1 MTRFNH
7 LFQRLKRGIAFLL
20 AVILTVQPFLGLDLG
35 SISAFG
41 AETQGRSSSFAYYDS
56 SNLLKPGA
64 SFPFYGKNHNRVGL
78 WPYGLTNVEGGRPA
92 PGYCLEPNKSMRTG
106 TGGTLV
112 TYDLD
117 LDGDNLPLGLTREE
131 AEILWYAL
139 SSSGNFEGYQSNV
152 GKVGQG
158 HYILGQCA
166 TWAIMSGNWAGL
178 DDFRNQMEVLMAN
191 LKSPVLAAQT
201 RGALEQFFNQT
212 NGAVEEGAVP
222 PFASK
227 YKSTAPVH
235 EMTQNDDGTYNI
247 SLKYGEG
254 FDWRQST
261 LVYDLP
267 EGWSFTRETD
277 GVTFI
282 CTTGNPD
289 IGLVKGHFEEGSG
302 GAKYWVKPNTF
313 KIWYPDGWTEGS
325 AVEGKQAMITM
336 AGEQQTWEVW
346 LSFGKGNTHTETGD
360 GSYEIPYTQY
370 LHEETFKRDYKIE
383 LEKQCDETG
392 KTLEDSA
399 FEILEQF
406 DFSQLDGTNLEEEQ
420 FRKSVATSEGGF
432 ESLSVCQSEITTDG
446 NGHFEHSDQ
455 KTYDYTKTYCGGH
468 PDPIIHYV
476 ESDGEDDEADEE
488 NERLER
494 EAWEAWQKCVD
505 WCEQN
510 CDFHSI
516 DEGAARDDME
526 ADRNQAWE
534 TFIHLKRIYTVRE
547 IQARKGYILHDLHND
562 DLPVEIV
569 EFMSSQAEGDGEITG
584 HYPGNK
590 KEENGR
596 NGAESAE
603 TLETPKVSLSL
614 KERKLVQ
621 AAVESSE
628 TGSEKERMDLG
639 KRNDAGA
646 MEKRESGGT
655 KSETGEMEPDETKRM
670 GIKSGEMESEPGRIA
685 DDKAKTVESEAVK
698 VKSTQKEERQ
708 EGSEQLDKTEEKGTV
723 ANESQSG
730 TPNFGNEELEKDEA
744 DKAEQEE
751 SEKAEEES
759 IEETEPEIMP
769 TEAEP
774 EESGQVQPGSADKGK
789 DSQET
794 SEKEMEEPE
803 WQDEEQD
810 MELINDLVPATASNA
825 REWFDFA
832 TPSNAVPSFFAVNRP
847 MGISEDDD
855 EEGDGSGG
863 SWEWDGVQEESEV
876 PPISQSSYPSDY
888 TGYSYVVRDHRT
900 EGELHINKRDMEL
913 YEQDGEDSYGK
924 SQADATLEG
933 AVYGLYAVEDIIH
946 PDGKTGKVFSAGELV
961 SIAATDKNGD
971 ASFVVITETSE
982 TSKDVPNL
990 YSDNVE
996 KNGNGWI
1003 GRPLLLG
1010 SYYVEEISRSE
1021 GYELSRT
1028 GKNLSES
1035 NRTGKPVVLAESG
1048 SAHTEGFF
1056 HRINEW
1062 EGNSYDFTVDYFNTK
1077 GFDVFLSGLPEGVTV
1092 YEVTEKEGT
1101 KTEQVATGSS
1111 RVEKRDSA
1119 GNIIYQTAKG
1129 GEYKLD
1135 GDGNK
1140 IIKKDSQEN
1149 VVYSDKP
1156 FMETVTAVNRLN
1168 RYVSAIEREAPS
1180 DMGLEESGAM
1190 NQNYILQEVS
1200 SALLNSGYKGGLT
1213 DGPWTL
1219 LKLSGQTNGERIE
1232 EVLQYCASDSFW
1244 DAYEVDEISQRGGSW
1259 YAKIRYG
1266 YKGIGNRNAIYDKGT
1281 GRLVVRREYEN
1292 GYYYVVYE
1300 ADQYERDGYR
1310 FTVEKRELDR
1320 EALEAGEIR
1329 LKTVYSPV
1337 YETYMEGEFILDSQ
1351 GQKVPVME
1359 TVPQYTT
1366 QETLTFEEILTP
1378 VKVSYDRDRKCSV
1391 VHVDTSGENFGT
1403 ENSKK
1408 TFRVVV
1414 DGEISRYREAAVNV
1428 STRKEELDEG
1438 SYVKYAVL
1446 LYPGQY
1452 QVYEDSDTRV
1462 SPIVVLE
1469 RVIKQAI
1476 KVTKD
1481 IALDS
1486 YEHNTY
1492 EIHRDPFTVLF
1503 GGYNGKQETKTLPG
1517 FYFKLY
1523 LRSDLEKTG
1532 KLKEKEDGSY
1542 DYEGFFKENPIFAS
1556 DLALEW
1562 DMEKYDVDGDMTTVH
1577 ASRGGGSDDYWGQSR
1592 MLPYGVYVLVEQQ
1605 PTAIPQKAY
1614 AIDSPKEVEIPFIP
1628 QVDKD
1633 GTVHDK
1639 VPDRSYL
1646 YDSRLTPEQLMER
1659 YQIRFNEESHIIYA
1673 HNHDGDF
1680 EVFKYGLEPDRVRD
1694 CQNETVAAYYHYGS
1708 VSEDAGTK
1716 DGVYY
1721 ETYYD
1726 RDGKITDYGV
1736 TLDGV
1741 ETMTGKS
1748 TAVDRKFAKALIP
1761 WSVLDPRYGEVIN
1774 DNGDIGNREPGH
1786 EGNGGFNFVSFSN
1799 TDFENELYSSRLR
1812 IEKLDSETGENIL
1825 HDGALFKIYAA
1836 KRDVSGDGAD
1846 GVTGSGDIL
1855 FDGNGVPLYDEKEQ
1869 IFMQDDTGAE
1879 VGIFKA
1885 YSTVRD
1891 GEVTGPDGSV
1901 HTEKQTVGYLETYQP
1916 LGAGAYVLVEVEAP
1930 AGYVKSKPI
1939 AFTVYSDKV
1948 EYYEEGNKDKK
1959 VQAVKYQYMRP
1970 VGADGKTVA
1979 EDMHQIVVKDAPT
1992 RIEIHKVEKRQDSLT
2007 YRVEGT
2013 EEQLKARGDVE
2024 LQYRPN
2030 GEFAGVGFV
2039 TKRLEEKGNPYVAN
2053 ATLTLYEGLEVKR
2066 TGEHGYEGVKVTRNL
2081 FDSVTDITAYETG
2094 VDTDIRKTGTDKN
2107 KREEWDITQEKN
2119 PPVKL
2124 WRFDLDYDP
2133 TELDTETGILYGLDD
2148 WGNRL
2153 CMVDSETGM
2162 AYVTDSNGAVIV
2174 WPLDENGDKIISQSV
2189 EVFVD
2194 ENGKQTINTDLKPVA
2209 DENGLPVYYED
2220 GGVTW
2225 LENEWV
2231 TPEEGAF
2238 EIARVKQGAYI
2249 LEETAAPLADGYVQ
2263 SVALGL
2269 IVRDTG
2275 ELQSFTMEDDYTKL
2289 EVSKLD
2295 MTSREEIE
2303 GAALTLYEAYRVYD
2317 DSDRGWHLEILRDMD
2332 GKEIVAETW
2341 VSEGGKP
2348 HWIDHIMPGD
2358 YILREI
2364 RVPTEAGYVTSE
2376 DVEVTILETGEVQ
2389 GFAMEDDHTAV
2400 EVLKTDAVTG
2410 KAMDNEHRAELALY
2424 PAVLNEA
2431 GEPLYDENGKIRYD
2445 GEKAVYKWQTD
2456 DGSEVRKTAHSVTV
2470 PGGHSYT
2477 AYDYEVERIPGT
2489 KQAVCYVT
2497 ETGALRFEYLPVG
2510 KYVLVEEK
2518 APVGY
2523 LLADPVYVPV
2533 LDVGAK
2539 ERVQSFTMEDKPIRV
2554 LLSKV
2559 NVAGGKEL
2567 AGATVSVYRAK
2578 EDGGIPKE
2586 QMKDEAGNLLFVTDT
2601 EGNLLRDDK
2610 GELIPAMEYDEAY
2623 LVDRWI
2629 SGADGRYTKKDLE
2642 EGRIP
2647 DGYEVGDLRPHE
2659 LQNPVAGSYYFVEEQ
2674 TPFGYVRAVELP
2686 FAIVDTMEVQR
2697 FELVDELVMGR
2708 IEIVKAD
2715 EKRTEEK
2722 LEGARFKFTNLD
2734 TNVSVIL
2741 ITDNEGQAVSSEVP
2755 VGSIGE
2761 DGAVSLYRFSVQE
2774 VKAPEGYLLDT
2785 RVHTF
2790 QFNVNTDRYRRLTY
2804 EYQALDAPSKVII
2817 SKKALTTKEELLGAS
2832 LEVRKVTETSGE
2844 DGEIVKVE
2852 GDVVEAWVSTDE
2864 PHEIEYL
2871 MPGEYV
2877 LIETRAPEGYLVAEK
2892 VYFTV
2897 KENMTVE
2904 EIPLV
2909 EMFDDDTKT
2918 EIVKAD
2924 SESKEPL
2931 AGAKLQLISV
2941 VDGKV
2946 IREWV
2951 TDETGTKEFLGLP
2964 AGEYLVKELEA
2975 PEGYQLPKEPFKL
2988 TVVKD
2993 YRVQTF
2999 TLENRKIEVSMEKR
3013 DMETREFVAGAV
3025 LELWN
3030 EKGEK
3035 VAGWTTGEKPEK
3047 ILGLM
3052 PGKYMLK
3059 EVKAP
3064 EGYLVLSKPQ
3074 EIVVTNVPGVQTFVV
3089 VNQKLEVDVVKK
3101 DKESGKLLTG
3111 ASMRLVRNSDQAVIR
3126 EWVSGQVPEVF
3137 QGLAPGSYTLE
3148 ERKAPEGYAVAKS
3161 LTFEVTETE
3170 AKKEVVVEDERITVD
3185 FRKTDGVSGEPL
3197 EGAVLQLV
3205 EKAGTKDE
3213 TVIREWVSGKEPER
3227 FVGLHA
3233 GTYVIREKKAPV
3245 GFVLMKDLV
3254 VEIREDQAVQTV
3266 VIRNQPI
3273 QAEIGKSDGDS
3284 GKLLGGATLQLVRNR
3299 DGKVIREW
3307 VSREGQAEAFK
3318 GLESGRYTVRELKA
3332 PSGYRKMEPQEI
3344 EVKETE
3350 GVQEF
3355 VVKNYKIRHSG
3366 GGGGGDRPKPER
3378 EYMEL
3383 YKVDGATGKQLA
3395 GATITVY
3402 KPDGSVYFEGVT
3414 GADGTVRFKKPGSGS
3429 YVFKETKA
3437 PEGYYLNG
3445 NVYQFVVGT
3454 DGKVAGEDTVPDYKK
3469 TTVIIS
3475 KEDVTTSEELP
3486 GAEIEI
3492 TDKDGNKVFEGT
3504 SDENGKVYFEV
3515 PEPGEYHFREVVAPE
3530 GYELNETVF
3539 TFTVFEDGTIIGDC
3553 TITDRKHYGRIT
3565 ASYETKRKGDGDV
3578 AVGELLHAPKTGDT
3592 SGLAGLFV
3600 VWLASVAGLV
3610 GMVLWRRKR
3619 KKGDDGTPPGGGG
3632 ASDGLGRRW
3641 KEIGKKGNRGKDCE
3655 KHGNQAGK
3663 RRNSGL
3669 GEFAKKEMGNVGRA
3683 GEFIRRSGAFLLAVF
3698 LAAGVPAFT
3707 VKAASNTE
3715 GEVLENLYEE
3725 HQYVTENPDSDE
3737 AQKLFEK
3744 EIERDGTAYRLSE
3757 IRTEVVKEEQA
3768 RGSEETLEVTS
3779 SPFLKDVA
3787 ETYKPGET
3795 YEKDGVVY
3803 RLEGS
3808 WIEEMAIPAHEV
3820 PVTEEVVY
3828 EAVEALDRIPSKI
3841 SVTVTD
3847 EGTGQEMEVVAA
3859 ADRQVSGEER
3869 WEDTFSFPVTF
3880 HEYGLEGYWLGDRV
3894 FTLDGD
3900 VPDFTG
3906 YEKELLALIGA
3917 SEEDYQVDSVS
3928 WDGEAYED
3936 GNGIRCRNAVAKGKK
3951 LVRDCT
3957 VTYVGRAVFPEEM
3970 GARYVSAYVKE
3981 GGSETGTVQYTM
3993 KAVGVYVPKKG
4004 NGMALAAVIGITG
4017 VGAGAGTAGYVHYR
4031 KKRRMGAA

>member
-41 AETQGRSSSFAYYDS
+41 AETQGSSSSFAYYDS

-212 NGAVEEGAVP
+212 NGAMEEGAVP

-235 EMTQNDDGTYNI
+235 EMTQNDDGTYTI

-267 EGWSFTRETD
+267 EGWSFTRKTD

-383 LEKQCDETG
+383 LEKRCDETG

-399 FEILEQF
+399 FEILERF

-432 ESLSVCQSEITTDG
+432 ETLSVCQSEITTDG

-455 KTYDYTKTYCGGH
+455 KTYHYSKTYCGGH
-468 PDPIIHYV
+468 PEPVIEPAEV
-476 ESDGEDDEADEE
+476 SDEASEEEQAEADEK
-488 NERLER
+488 NEQLEQD
-494 EAWEAWQKCVD
+494 AWAAWQQCVD

-534 TFIHLKRIYTVRE
+534 TFIRLKRIYTVRE

-569 EFMSSQAEGDGEITG
+569 EFMSSQMEGDGEITG

-596 NGAESAE
+596 NGADSAE

-639 KRNDAGA
+639 QRNDAVA

-655 KSETGEMEPDETKRM
+655 KSETEEMEPDETKRVET
-670 GIKSGEMESEPGRIA
+670 KSGEMESSGTIRDLE
-685 DDKAKTVESEAVK
+685 K
-698 VKSTQKEERQ
+698 VSQKEEKGEQQ
-708 EGSEQLDKTEEKGTV
+708 ENHKKTGEAGENGEV
-723 ANESQSG
+723 QGESQSG
-730 TPNFGNEELEKDEA
+730 TPNPGNEELEKGELDTTEPEGA
-744 DKAEQEE
+744 
-751 SEKAEEES
+751 EKAEEES
-759 IEETEPEIMP
+759 IKEREPEITP
-769 TEAEP
+769 TEAET
-774 EESGQVQPGSADKGK
+774 EESGQVQPGSTDKGK
-789 DSQET
+789 DSQGT
-794 SEKEMEEPE
+794 SRKEMEEPE
-803 WQDEEQD
+803 WEDEEQD
-810 MELINDLVPATASNA
+810 MELMNDLIPATDSNA

-855 EEGDGSGG
+855 EDGGSSGG

-876 PPISQSSYPSDY
+876 PHIDQSSYPSDY
-888 TGYSYVVRDHRT
+888 NGYSYVVKDHRT
-900 EGELHINKRDMEL
+900 EGELHINKRDLEL

-933 AVYGLYAVEDIIH
+933 AVYGLYAAEDIIH

-971 ASFVVITETSE
+971 ASFVVITEVSE

-1092 YEVTEKEGT
+1092 YEVTEKEST
-1101 KTEQVATGSS
+1101 KTEQVATGSI

-1140 IIKKDSQEN
+1140 IIKRDSQGD

-1180 DMGLEESGAM
+1180 DMALEESGAM
-1190 NQNYILQEVS
+1190 NQDYILQEVS

-1232 EVLQYCASDSFW
+1232 EILQYCVSDSFW
-1244 DAYEVDEISQRGGSW
+1244 DAYEVDEISQKGGSW
-1259 YAKIRYG
+1259 HARIRYG

-1281 GRLVVRREYEN
+1281 GCLVVRREYEN

-1320 EALEAGEIR
+1320 EALAAGEIR
-1329 LKTVYSPV
+1329 LKAVYSPV
-1337 YETYMEGEFILDSQ
+1337 YETYGEGEFILDSQ

-1378 VKVSYDRDRKCSV
+1378 VKVSFDRDKNHSV
-1391 VHVDTSGENFGT
+1391 VHMDTSGENFGT

-1452 QVYEDSDTRV
+1452 QAYEDSDTRV
-1462 SPIVVLE
+1462 RPIVVLE

-1523 LRSDLEKTG
+1523 LRSDLEETG

-1562 DMEKYDVDGDMTTVH
+1562 DMEKYDVDEDMTTVH

-1614 AIDSPKEVEIPFIP
+1614 AIDSQKEVEIPFIP

-1639 VPDRSYL
+1639 VPDPEYL
-1646 YDSRLTPEQLMER
+1646 YDSELTPEQLMER
-1659 YQIRFNEESHIIYA
+1659 YQIRFNEETHIIYA

-1680 EVFKYGLEPDRVRD
+1680 EVFKYGLEPDSVRD
-1694 CQNETVAAYYHYGS
+1694 CQNETVAEYYHYGS

-1716 DGVYY
+1716 EGVYY

-1761 WSVLDPRYGEVIN
+1761 WSVLDLRYGEVIN
-1774 DNGDIGNREPGH
+1774 DNGDIGNREPGY

-1812 IEKLDSETGENIL
+1812 IEKLDSETG
-1825 HDGALFKIYAA
+1825 
-1836 KRDVSGDGAD
+1836 
-1846 GVTGSGDIL
+1846 
-1855 FDGNGVPLYDEKEQ
+1855 
-1869 IFMQDDTGAE
+1869 
-1879 VGIFKA
+1879 
-1885 YSTVRD
+1885 
-1891 GEVTGPDGSV
+1891 
-1901 HTEKQTVGYLETYQP
+1901 
-1916 LGAGAYVLVEVEAP
+1916 
-1930 AGYVKSKPI
+1930 
-1939 AFTVYSDKV
+1939 
-1948 EYYEEGNKDKK
+1948 
-1959 VQAVKYQYMRP
+1959 
-1970 VGADGKTVA
+1970 
-1979 EDMHQIVVKDAPT
+1979 
-1992 RIEIHKVEKRQDSLT
+1992 
-2007 YRVEGT
+2007 
-2013 EEQLKARGDVE
+2013 
-2024 LQYRPN
+2024 
-2030 GEFAGVGFV
+2030 
-2039 TKRLEEKGNPYVAN
+2039 
-2053 ATLTLYEGLEVKR
+2053 
-2066 TGEHGYEGVKVTRNL
+2066 
-2081 FDSVTDITAYETG
+2081 
-2094 VDTDIRKTGTDKN
+2094 
-2107 KREEWDITQEKN
+2107 
-2119 PPVKL
+2119 
-2124 WRFDLDYDP
+2124 
-2133 TELDTETGILYGLDD
+2133 ILYGLDD

-2162 AYVTDSNGAVIV
+2162 AYVTDGNGAVIV

-2194 ENGKQTINTDLKPVA
+2194 ENGKQTINTDLKPVV

-2231 TPEEGAF
+2231 TPEQGAF

-2263 SVALGL
+2263 AVALGL

-2275 ELQSFTMEDDYTKL
+2275 ALQSFTMEDDYTKL

-2295 MTSREEIE
+2295 MTSREEIA
-2303 GAALTLYEAYRVYD
+2303 GAKLTLYEAYRVYD

-2332 GKEIVAETW
+2332 GKEIMAETW
-2341 VSEGGKP
+2341 VSEGVKP

-2358 YILREI
+2358 YILRET

-2389 GFAMEDDHTAV
+2389 GFVMEDDHTAV

-2431 GEPLYDENGKIRYD
+2431 GEPLYDESGKIRYD

-2477 AYDYEVERIPGT
+2477 AYDYNVKRIPGT

-2533 LDVGAK
+2533 LDVGSK

-2567 AGATVSVYRAK
+2567 AGDRVSVYRAK

-2647 DGYEVGDLRPHE
+2647 KGYEVGDLRPHE
-2659 LQNPVAGSYYFVEEQ
+2659 LQNPVAGFYYFVEEQ

-2715 EKRTEEK
+2715 EKKTEEK

-2741 ITDNEGQAVSSEVP
+2741 ITDEEGRAVSSEVP
-2755 VGSIGE
+2755 VGAVGE
-2761 DGAVSLYRFSVQE
+2761 DGTVSLYRFSVQE

-2804 EYQALDAPSKVII
+2804 EYQALDAPSKVIV
-2817 SKKALTTKEELLGAS
+2817 SKKALTTKEELPGAS

-2844 DGEIVKVE
+2844 GGEIVKVE
-2852 GDVVEAWVSTDE
+2852 GDVVESWTSTAQ

-2871 MPGEYV
+2871 TPGEYV

-2904 EIPLV
+2904 EIPFV

-2951 TDETGTKEFLGLP
+2951 TDETGTMEFLGLP

-2988 TVVKD
+2988 TVIKD

-2999 TLENRKIEVSMEKR
+2999 TLENNKIEVSVEKR

-3035 VAGWTTGEKPEK
+3035 AAGWITGEKPEK
-3047 ILGLM
+3047 ILGLV
-3052 PGKYMLK
+3052 PGKYVLK

-3064 EGYLVLSKPQ
+3064 EGYLILSKPQ

-3101 DKESGKLLTG
+3101 DKESGKILAG
-3111 ASMRLVRNSDQAVIR
+3111 AVMRLVRNSDQAVIR

-3137 QGLAPGSYTLE
+3137 KGLAPGSYTLE

-3170 AKKEVVVEDERITVD
+3170 AKKEVVMEDERIIVD

-3227 FVGLHA
+3227 FVGIHG
-3233 GTYVIREKKAPV
+3233 GTYVIREKRAPE
-3245 GFVLMKDLV
+3245 GFVPMKDLV

-3266 VIRNQPI
+3266 IVRNQPI
-3273 QAEIGKSDGDS
+3273 QAEIGKADGDS

-3318 GLESGRYTVRELKA
+3318 GLERGRYTVRELKA

-3383 YKVDGATGKQLA
+3383 YKVDGATGKRLA

-3414 GADGTVRFKKPGSGS
+3414 GADGTVRFRKPESGS

-3492 TDKDGNKVFEGT
+3492 TDKDGNKVFQGT

-3515 PEPGEYHFREVVAPE
+3515 PEPGEYSFREVVAPE

-3539 TFTVFEDGTIIGDC
+3539 SFTVFEDGSILGDC

-3578 AVGELLHAPKTGDT
+3578 TVGELLHAPKTGDT
-3592 SGLAGLFV
+3592 SGLAGLFA

-3610 GMVLWRRKR
+3610 GMVVWRRKR

-3632 ASDGLGRRW
+3632 ASGGLGRRW
-3641 KEIGKKGNRGKDCE
+3641 KEIGKKRNRGKDCG
-3655 KHGNQAGK
+3655 KHGNQAGE

-3669 GEFAKKEMGNVGRA
+3669 GELAKKGMGNVGRP
-3683 GEFIRRSGAFLLAVF
+3683 GEFIRRSGAFFMAVF
-3698 LAAGVPAFT
+3698 LAAGAPVFT
-3707 VKAASNTE
+3707 VKAASNTD

-3725 HQYVTENPDSDE
+3725 YQYVTENPDSDE

-3768 RGSEETLEVTS
+3768 GGGEETLEVTS

-3787 ETYKPGET
+3787 EKYKPEET

-3803 RLEGS
+3803 RLDGS
-3808 WIEEMAIPAHEV
+3808 WIEEMMIPAHEV

-3828 EAVEALDRIPSKI
+3828 EAVEALDKIPSRI

-3869 WEDTFSFPVTF
+3869 WEDTFSFMVTF
-3880 HEYGLEGYWLGDRV
+3880 HEYGLEGYWLGDKV

-3906 YEKELLALIGA
+3906 YERELLALIEA
-3917 SEEDYQVDSVS
+3917 SDKDYQVDSVS

-3957 VTYVGRAVFPEEM
+3957 VTYVGCAVFPEEM

-3981 GGSETGTVQYTM
+3981 GGSKTGTVQYTM

-4004 NGMALAAVIGITG
+4004 NGAALAAVIGITG

-4031 KKRRMGAA
+4031 KKRRLDAA

>member
-1 MTRFNH
+1 
-7 LFQRLKRGIAFLL
+7 
-20 AVILTVQPFLGLDLG
+20 
-35 SISAFG
+35 
-41 AETQGRSSSFAYYDS
+41 
-56 SNLLKPGA
+56 
-64 SFPFYGKNHNRVGL
+64 
-78 WPYGLTNVEGGRPA
+78 
-92 PGYCLEPNKSMRTG
+92 
-106 TGGTLV
+106 
-112 TYDLD
+112 
-117 LDGDNLPLGLTREE
+117 
-131 AEILWYAL
+131 
-139 SSSGNFEGYQSNV
+139 
-152 GKVGQG
+152 
-158 HYILGQCA
+158 
-166 TWAIMSGNWAGL
+166 
-178 DDFRNQMEVLMAN
+178 ME
-191 LKSPVLAAQT
+191 K
-201 RGALEQFFNQT
+201 
-212 NGAVEEGAVP
+212 
-222 PFASK
+222 
-227 YKSTAPVH
+227 
-235 EMTQNDDGTYNI
+235 
-247 SLKYGEG
+247 GEV
-254 FDWRQST
+254 D
-261 LVYDLP
+261 
-267 EGWSFTRETD
+267 
-277 GVTFI
+277 
-282 CTTGNPD
+282 
-289 IGLVKGHFEEGSG
+289 
-302 GAKYWVKPNTF
+302 
-313 KIWYPDGWTEGS
+313 
-325 AVEGKQAMITM
+325 
-336 AGEQQTWEVW
+336 
-346 LSFGKGNTHTETGD
+346 
-360 GSYEIPYTQY
+360 
-370 LHEETFKRDYKIE
+370 
-383 LEKQCDETG
+383 
-392 KTLEDSA
+392 KTK
-399 FEILEQF
+399 
-406 DFSQLDGTNLEEEQ
+406 LEEPEKAQ
-420 FRKSVATSEGGF
+420 E
-432 ESLSVCQSEITTDG
+432 ES
-446 NGHFEHSDQ
+446 
-455 KTYDYTKTYCGGH
+455 
-468 PDPIIHYV
+468 
-476 ESDGEDDEADEE
+476 
-488 NERLER
+488 
-494 EAWEAWQKCVD
+494 
-505 WCEQN
+505 
-510 CDFHSI
+510 
-516 DEGAARDDME
+516 
-526 ADRNQAWE
+526 
-534 TFIHLKRIYTVRE
+534 
-547 IQARKGYILHDLHND
+547 
-562 DLPVEIV
+562 
-569 EFMSSQAEGDGEITG
+569 
-584 HYPGNK
+584 
-590 KEENGR
+590 KE
-596 NGAESAE
+596 
-603 TLETPKVSLSL
+603 
-614 KERKLVQ
+614 
-621 AAVESSE
+621 
-628 TGSEKERMDLG
+628 
-639 KRNDAGA
+639 
-646 MEKRESGGT
+646 
-655 KSETGEMEPDETKRM
+655 
-670 GIKSGEMESEPGRIA
+670 ESEP
-685 DDKAKTVESEAVK
+685 
-698 VKSTQKEERQ
+698 
-708 EGSEQLDKTEEKGTV
+708 
-723 ANESQSG
+723 
-730 TPNFGNEELEKDEA
+730 
-744 DKAEQEE
+744 
-751 SEKAEEES
+751 
-759 IEETEPEIMP
+759 EIQP
-769 TEAEP
+769 TEAA
-774 EESGQVQPGSADKGK
+774 EESGQVPPEKPDRRE
-789 DSQET
+789 DSQKGSLNGVEE
-794 SEKEMEEPE
+794 SEWEDDEEP
-803 WQDEEQD
+803 D
-810 MELINDLVPATASNA
+810 MELINDLALATDSNA
-825 REWFDFA
+825 GEWFGLA
-832 TPSNAVPSFFAVNRP
+832 TPSNGVPSLFAVNRP
-847 MGISEDDD
+847 MGISDD
-855 EEGDGSGG
+855 EEDGDSSGG

-876 PPISQSSYPSDY
+876 PPIDQSSYPSDY
-888 TGYSYVVRDHRT
+888 TGYSYVVKDHRT

-933 AVYGLYAVEDIIH
+933 AVYGLYAAEDIIH

-961 SIAATDKNGD
+961 SIAATDQNGD
-971 ASFVVITETSE
+971 ASFLVITEVSG
-982 TSKDVPNL
+982 TSKNVPNL
-990 YSDNVE
+990 YSGNVE
-996 KNGNGWI
+996 RNGNGWI

-1028 GKNLSES
+1028 GKNLTES
-1035 NRTGKPVVLAESG
+1035 NRTGRPVVLAESG

-1092 YEVTEKEGT
+1092 YEVTEKEGI

-1111 RVEKRDSA
+1111 RVEKRDSE

-1135 GDGNK
+1135 GGGNK
-1140 IIKKDSQEN
+1140 MVKKDSQGN
-1149 VVYSDKP
+1149 IVYSDKP

-1168 RYVSAIEREAPS
+1168 GYVSAIEREAPS
-1180 DMGLEESGAM
+1180 DMALEESGAV
-1190 NQNYILQEVS
+1190 NQDYILQEVS
-1200 SALLNSGYKGGLT
+1200 SALLSSGYKGGLT
-1213 DGPWTL
+1213 DGPWSL

-1232 EVLQYCASDSFW
+1232 EILQHCASDSFW
-1244 DAYEVDEISQRGGSW
+1244 DAYEVDEIVQRSGSW

-1266 YKGIGNRNAIYDKGT
+1266 YKGIVNRNGIYDKGT

-1310 FTVEKRELDR
+1310 FTVEKKELDR

-1337 YETYMEGEFILDSQ
+1337 YETYGVGEFILDSQ

-1378 VKVSYDRDRKCSV
+1378 VKVSFDRDRKYSL

-1403 ENSKK
+1403 ENSRK
-1408 TFRVVV
+1408 TFRVAF

-1428 STRKEELDEG
+1428 STRKEALDEG

-1452 QVYEDSDTRV
+1452 QIYEDSDTRER
-1462 SPIVVLE
+1462 PIIVLE

-1523 LRSDLEKTG
+1523 LRSDLEETG

-1542 DYEGFFKENPIFAS
+1542 DYEGFFKENPAFAS

-1614 AIDSPKEVEIPFIP
+1614 AIDSPREVEIPFIP

-1639 VPDRSYL
+1639 VPDPEYL

-1659 YQIRFNEESHIIYA
+1659 YQIRFNEETHIIYA

-1680 EVFKYGLEPDRVRD
+1680 QVFKYGLEPDSVRD
-1694 CQNETVAAYYHYGS
+1694 CQNETVAKYYHYGS

-1741 ETMTGKS
+1741 ETMSGKS
-1748 TAVDRKFAKALIP
+1748 TAVDRRFAKALIP

-1774 DNGDIGNREPGH
+1774 DNGDVGNREPGH

-1836 KRDVSGDGAD
+1836 KRDINGDGAD

-1855 FDGNGVPLYDEKEQ
+1855 FDDTGAPLYDEKEQ

-1891 GEVTGPDGSV
+1891 GEVTGPDGNV

-1948 EYYEEGNKDKK
+1948 EYYEEGDKDKK

-1979 EDMHQIVVKDAPT
+1979 EDMHQIVVKDVPT
-1992 RIEIHKVEKRQDSLT
+1992 RIEIHKVEKGQDSLT

-2030 GEFAGVGFV
+2030 GEFAGFGFV
-2039 TKRLEEKGNPYVAN
+2039 TKRLEQKENPYVAN

-2066 TGEHGYEGVKVTRNL
+2066 TGDHEYEGVKVTRNL

-2094 VDTDIRKTGTDKN
+2094 VDVDIRKTGTDKN
-2107 KREEWDITQEKN
+2107 KREEWDVTQVKN

-2133 TELDTETGILYGLDD
+2133 TELDAETGILYGLDD

-2162 AYVTDSNGAVIV
+2162 AYVTDGNGAVIV
-2174 WPLDENGDKIISQSV
+2174 WPLDENGDKVISQSV
-2189 EVFVD
+2189 EVFTD
-2194 ENGKQTINTDLKPVA
+2194 ENGKQTINTDLKPVV
-2209 DENGLPVYYED
+2209 DENGLPVYYQD
-2220 GGVTW
+2220 GGVIW

-2231 TPEEGAF
+2231 TLEAGAY

-2263 SVALGL
+2263 SVAMGL

-2295 MTSREEIE
+2295 MTSKEEIA
-2303 GAALTLYEAYRVYD
+2303 GAVLTLYEAYRVYD

-2332 GKEIVAETW
+2332 GAEIAAETW
-2341 VSEGGKP
+2341 VSKGGKP

-2358 YILREI
+2358 YILRET

-2389 GFAMEDDHTAV
+2389 GFVMEDDHTAV
-2400 EVLKTDAVTG
+2400 EVLKVDAVTG

-2424 PAVLNEA
+2424 PALLNET
-2431 GEPLYDENGKIRYD
+2431 GEPLYEEDGKIQYD
-2445 GEKAVYKWQTD
+2445 KEKPVFKWQTD
-2456 DGSEVRKTAHSVTV
+2456 DGSEVRKTAHPVTV
-2470 PGGHSYT
+2470 LGGHSYT
-2477 AYDYEVERIPGT
+2477 AYDYEVKQIPGT

-2533 LDVGAK
+2533 LDVGSK
-2539 ERVQSFTMEDKPIRV
+2539 ERVQPFIMEDKPIRV

-2559 NVAGGKEL
+2559 NGAGGKEL

-2601 EGNLLRDDK
+2601 EGNLLRDDE
-2610 GELIPAMEYDEAY
+2610 GELIPAVEYDEAY
-2623 LVDRWI
+2623 LVDQWI
-2629 SGADGRYTKKDLE
+2629 SGSDGRYTKTDLE
-2642 EGRIP
+2642 AGRIP
-2647 DGYEVGDLRPHE
+2647 EGYEVGDLRPHE
-2659 LQNPVAGSYYFVEEQ
+2659 LPNPKAGSYYFVEEQ
-2674 TPFGYVRAVELP
+2674 TPFGYVRALELP
-2686 FAIVDTMEVQR
+2686 FSIVDTMEVQR

-2708 IEIVKAD
+2708 IEIVKSD
-2715 EKRTEEK
+2715 EKRPEEK

-2741 ITDNEGQAVSSEVP
+2741 ITDEAGRAVSSEVP
-2755 VGSIGE
+2755 VGAMGE
-2761 DGAVSLYRFSVQE
+2761 DGTVSLYRFSVQE

-2790 QFNVNTDRYRRLTY
+2790 RFNVNTDRYHRLTY
-2804 EYQALDAPSKVII
+2804 LYEALDAPSRVIV
-2817 SKKALTTKEELLGAS
+2817 SKKALTTKEELPGAS
-2832 LEVRKVTETSGE
+2832 LKVRRVTEASGE
-2844 DGEIVKVE
+2844 DGETVKVE
-2852 GDVVEAWVSTDE
+2852 GDVVEAWVSTDT
-2864 PHEIEYL
+2864 PHEMEYL
-2871 MPGEYV
+2871 TPGEYV

-2892 VYFTV
+2892 VYFMV

-2924 SESKEPL
+2924 SETKEPL

-2951 TDETGTKEFLGLP
+2951 TDETGTMEFLGLP

-2975 PEGYQLPKEPFKL
+2975 PEGYQLPEEPFQL

-2993 YRVQTF
+2993 YKVQTF
-2999 TLENRKIEVSMEKR
+2999 TLENKKIEVSVEKR

-3030 EKGEK
+3030 EQGEK
-3035 VAGWTTGEKPEK
+3035 AASWTTGEKPEK
-3047 ILGLM
+3047 LLGLT
-3052 PGKYMLK
+3052 PGKYVLK

-3064 EGYLVLSKPQ
+3064 EGYLLLPVHQ
-3074 EIVVTNVPGVQTFVV
+3074 EIVVSNASGIQTFVV
-3089 VNQKLEVDVVKK
+3089 LNQKLEVDVVKK
-3101 DKESGKLLTG
+3101 DKESGSVLSG
-3111 ASMRLVRNSDQAVIR
+3111 AVLRLVRNSDQAVIR
-3126 EWVSGQVPEVF
+3126 EWVSGQAPEVF
-3137 QGLAPGSYTLE
+3137 QGLKPGSYTLE
-3148 ERKAPEGYAVAKS
+3148 ERKAPDGYAVAKS
-3161 LTFEVTETE
+3161 LTFEVTQTE
-3170 AKKEVVVEDERITVD
+3170 GKKEVVMEDERITVD

-3205 EKAGTKDE
+3205 EKAGTRDE

-3227 FVGLHA
+3227 FVGIHA
-3233 GTYVIREKKAPV
+3233 GTYVIREKKAPA
-3245 GFVLMKDLV
+3245 GFAPMKDMV
-3254 VEIREDQAVQTV
+3254 VEIRGDAAMQTV

-3273 QAEIGKSDGDS
+3273 QAEIGKSDGDT

-3307 VSREGQAEAFK
+3307 VSKEGQAESFK

-3332 PSGYRKMEPQEI
+3332 PSGYQKMEPQEI
-3344 EVKETE
+3344 EVRETE

-3366 GGGGGDRPKPER
+3366 GGGGDRPKPEG

-3383 YKVDGATGKQLA
+3383 YKVDGATGKRLA

-3414 GADGTVRFKKPGSGS
+3414 GRDGTVRFKKPGSGS
-3429 YVFKETKA
+3429 YVFQETKA
-3437 PEGYYLNG
+3437 PDGYYLNR
-3445 NVYQFVVGT
+3445 NVYQFVVGI
-3454 DGKVAGEDTVPDYKK
+3454 DGKTAGEDTVPDYKK

-3486 GAEIEI
+3486 GAEIVI
-3492 TDKDGNKVFEGT
+3492 TDKDGNEVFKGT

-3515 PEPGEYHFREVVAPE
+3515 PAPGEYHFRETVAPK

-3539 TFTVFEDGTIIGDC
+3539 SFTVFEDGSILGDC

-3565 ASYETKRKGDGDV
+3565 ASYETKLKGDGDV
-3578 AVGELLHAPKTGDT
+3578 TVGELLHAPKTGDT
-3592 SGLAGLFV
+3592 SGLAGLFA
-3600 VWLASVAGLV
+3600 VWLASVAGLA
-3610 GMVLWRRKR
+3610 GMVFWRRKR

-3632 ASDGLGRRW
+3632 TSGSVGRRW
-3641 KEIGKKGNRGKDCE
+3641 KEKGKNREKAGWKYGNRAGE
-3655 KHGNQAGK
+3655 RSGNK
-3663 RRNSGL
+3663 PCLSG
-3669 GEFAKKEMGNVGRA
+3669 EAVRESMGNVEQPGAFGRYV
-3683 GEFIRRSGAFLLAVF
+3683 GERGRSLLCKVCREARERMRNVGKPGELVRRSGACFLAVL
-3698 LAAGVPAFT
+3698 LAAGAPTFT
-3707 VKAASNTE
+3707 VLAAPD

-3744 EIERDGTAYRLSE
+3744 EIERDGRTYRLSE
-3757 IRTEVVKEEQA
+3757 IRTEVVKEEQDG
-3768 RGSEETLEVTS
+3768 GSGETLELTS
-3779 SPFLKDVA
+3779 SPFLKELA
-3787 ETYKPGET
+3787 EKYQPEET
-3795 YEKDGVVY
+3795 YEKDGAVY
-3803 RLEGS
+3803 RLFGS
-3808 WIEEMAIPAHEV
+3808 QLEEMAIPAHEV
-3820 PVTEEVVY
+3820 SVSEEVVY

-3841 SVTVTD
+3841 PVSVVD
-3847 EGTGQEMEVVAA
+3847 EATGQEMEVTAV
-3859 ADRQVSGEER
+3859 ADRQESGEER

-3880 HEYGLEGYWLGDRV
+3880 HEYGLEGYWLGDKV

-3906 YEKELLALIGA
+3906 YEKELLRLIQAGD
-3917 SEEDYQVDSVS
+3917 EDYQVESVS

-3936 GNGIRCRNAVAKGKK
+3936 ADGIRCRNAVAKGRK
-3951 LVRDCT
+3951 LVRDCR
-3957 VTYVGRAVFPEEM
+3957 VSYGGSAVFPEEM
-3970 GARYVSAYVKE
+3970 GVRYVSAYVKE
-3981 GGSETGTVQYTM
+3981 GGNGTGAVRYTM

-4004 NGMALAAVIGITG
+4004 NGAALAAVIGVTS
-4017 VGAGAGTAGYVHYR
+4017 VGAGAGAAGYAHYR
-4031 KKRRMGAA
+4031 KKRRIGAA

>member
-1 MTRFNH
+1 MTRVNH
-7 LFQRLKRGIAFLL
+7 FYERLKRGIAFLL
-20 AVILTVQPFLGLDLG
+20 AVILTVQPFFRLDIG
-35 SISAFG
+35 FISAFA
-41 AETQGRSSSFAYYDS
+41 AENQGRSSSFAYYDS

-78 WPYGLTNVEGGRPA
+78 WPYGLTNVEGSKSA

-152 GKVGQG
+152 GKVRQG

-191 LKSPVLAAQT
+191 LKSPTLAAQT

-235 EMTQNDDGTYNI
+235 EMTQNDDGTYTI
-247 SLKYGEG
+247 TLKYSEG

-267 EGWSFTRETD
+267 EGWSFTREAD

-302 GAKYWVKPNTF
+302 GAKYWVRPNTF

-346 LSFGKGNTHTETGD
+346 LSFGKGDTHTETGN
-360 GSYEIPYTQY
+360 GSFEISYTQY

-383 LEKQCDETG
+383 LEKRCDETG
-392 KTLEDSA
+392 KPLQDST

-406 DFSQLDGTNLEEEQ
+406 DFSQLDGTNLEADQ
-420 FRKSVATSEGGF
+420 FHRNVSTSEGGF
-432 ESLSVCQSEITTDG
+432 ETLSVCQSEITTDG

-455 KTYDYTKTYCGGH
+455 KTYNYSKTYCGGH
-468 PDPIIHYV
+468 PEPVI
-476 ESDGEDDEADEE
+476 EPAEMSDEASEE
-488 NERLER
+488 EQEEIDGKNEQLEQD
-494 EAWEAWQKCVD
+494 AWAAWQECVD

-516 DEGAARDDME
+516 DEGAAREDME
-526 ADRNQAWE
+526 ADRNQAWD

-562 DLPVEIV
+562 DLPIEIV
-569 EFMSSQAEGDGEITG
+569 EFMSSQVEGDGEITG
-584 HYPGNK
+584 HYPGNQNN
-590 KEENGR
+590 ENGR
-596 NGAESAE
+596 NGAGLLE
-603 TLETPKVSLSL
+603 TLKIPRISRSL

-621 AAVESSE
+621 AAMDFSE
-628 TGSEKERMDLG
+628 AGLAEKNETE
-639 KRNDAGA
+639 AA
-646 MEKRESGGT
+646 EKREEAERESQVEEIEIDKT
-655 KSETGEMEPDETKRM
+655 KAAESKSEETKAAQRE
-670 GIKSGEMESEPGRIA
+670 KQQESDEKPGE
-685 DDKAKTVESEAVK
+685 
-698 VKSTQKEERQ
+698 
-708 EGSEQLDKTEEKGTV
+708 TEENKEV
-723 ANESQSG
+723 QKDSQSG
-730 TPNFGNEELEKDEA
+730 EQRLEKEEQQKGESDKAESKESEDEKEETIKESETEVNPTKAKEESSQTQSEKPDESRDFHEKSLEEPEELE
-744 DKAEQEE
+744 EQEE
-751 SEKAEEES
+751 
-759 IEETEPEIMP
+759 PEG
-769 TEAEP
+769 EAE
-774 EESGQVQPGSADKGK
+774 
-789 DSQET
+789 
-794 SEKEMEEPE
+794 
-803 WQDEEQD
+803 DERD
-810 MELINDLVPATASNA
+810 MEVDNNLTFATGSNA
-825 REWFDFA
+825 EIEFDLA
-832 TPSNAVPSFFAVNRP
+832 TPSNAVPSFFAVNRL
-847 MGISEDDD
+847 MRISDEDD
-855 EEGDGSGG
+855 EGGESSGG

-876 PPISQSSYPSDY
+876 SPIDQSSYPSDY
-888 TGYSYVVRDHRT
+888 TGYSYVVKDHRT

-913 YEQDGEDSYGK
+913 YEQEGEDSYGK

-933 AVYGLYAVEDIIH
+933 AVYGLYAAEDIIH
-946 PDGKTGKVFSAGELV
+946 PDGKTGKVFSSGELV

-982 TSKDVPNL
+982 TSKNVPNL
-990 YSDNVE
+990 YSGNVE

-1028 GKNLSES
+1028 GRNLAES

-1062 EGNSYDFTVDYFNTK
+1062 EGNSYDFMVDYFNTK
-1077 GFDVFLSGLPEGVTV
+1077 GFNVFLSGLPEGVTV

-1140 IIKKDSQEN
+1140 IIKKDSQGN

-1180 DMGLEESGAM
+1180 DMGLEESGAV
-1190 NQNYILQEVS
+1190 NQDYIMQEVS

-1213 DGPWTL
+1213 DGPWSL

-1232 EVLQYCASDSFW
+1232 EILQYCASDSFW
-1244 DAYEVDEISQRGGSW
+1244 DAYEVDEIVQKGGNW
-1259 YAKIRYG
+1259 YARVRYG
-1266 YKGIGNRNAIYDKGT
+1266 YKGIINRNAIYDKET
-1281 GRLVVRREYEN
+1281 GRLVIRREYED
-1292 GYYYVVYE
+1292 GYYYAVYE
-1300 ADQYERDGYR
+1300 ADEYERDGYQ
-1310 FTVEKRELDR
+1310 FTVEKKKLDR
-1320 EALEAGEIR
+1320 EALEAGEFR

-1337 YETYMEGEFILDSQ
+1337 YETYGAGEFILDLQ

-1366 QETLTFEEILTP
+1366 QETLTYEEILTP
-1378 VKVSYDRDRKCSV
+1378 VKVTYDRDKKSFV
-1391 VHVDTSGENFGT
+1391 VHVDTAGETFGT
-1403 ENSKK
+1403 ENSRK

-1414 DGEISRYREAAVNV
+1414 DGEIGRYREAAVNV
-1428 STRKEELDEG
+1428 STKKEALDEG

-1446 LYPGQY
+1446 LYPGQLR
-1452 QVYEDSDTRV
+1452 VYEDSDTRKR
-1462 SPIVVLE
+1462 PIIVLE

-1486 YEHNTY
+1486 YENNTY

-1523 LRSDLEKTG
+1523 LRSDLEGTG
-1532 KLKEKEDGSY
+1532 KLKETEDGSY
-1542 DYEGFFKENPIFAS
+1542 DYERFFKENPAFAS

-1577 ASRGGGSDDYWGQSR
+1577 ARRGGGSDDYWGQSR
-1592 MLPYGVYVLVEQQ
+1592 MLPYGAYVLVEQQ
-1605 PTAIPQKAY
+1605 PTVIPQKAY

-1628 QVDKD
+1628 QVDQD

-1639 VPDRSYL
+1639 VPDPEYL
-1646 YDSRLTPEQLMER
+1646 YDSKLTPEQLTER
-1659 YQIRFNEESHIIYA
+1659 YHIRFNEESHIIYA

-1680 EVFKYGLEPDRVRD
+1680 EVFKYGLEPDSVRD

-1708 VSEDAGTK
+1708 VSEDAGLK

-1736 TLDGV
+1736 TLNGV
-1741 ETMTGKS
+1741 DTMTGKS

-1774 DNGDIGNREPGH
+1774 DNGDVGNREPGY
-1786 EGNGGFNFVSFSN
+1786 ESNGGFNFVSFSN

-1836 KRDVSGDGAD
+1836 KRDIRGDGAD

-1855 FDGNGVPLYDEKEQ
+1855 FDENGVPLYDESEQ
-1869 IFMQDDTGAE
+1869 IFMQDSTGAE

-1891 GEVTGPDGSV
+1891 GEVTRPDGSV
-1901 HTEKQTVGYLETYQP
+1901 HTEKQTVGYLETYKP

-1930 AGYVKSKPI
+1930 AGYVKSRPI

-1948 EYYEEGNKDKK
+1948 EYYEEGDKDKK

-1992 RIEIHKVEKRQDSLT
+1992 KIEIHKVEKKQDSLT

-2024 LQYRPN
+2024 LQFRPN
-2030 GEFAGVGFV
+2030 GEFAGFGFV
-2039 TKRLEEKGNPYVAN
+2039 TKRLEQKENPYVAN
-2053 ATLTLYEGLEVKR
+2053 ATLTLYEGLEVKQ
-2066 TGEHGYEGVKVTRNL
+2066 TGEHAYEGVKVTRNL

-2094 VDTDIRKTGTDKN
+2094 VDQDIRKTGMDKN

-2124 WRFDLDYDP
+2124 WRVDLDYDP
-2133 TELDTETGILYGLDD
+2133 TELDAETGILYGLDD

-2162 AYVTDSNGAVIV
+2162 AYVTDQNGAVIV

-2189 EVFVD
+2189 EVFTD
-2194 ENGKQTINTDLKPVA
+2194 ENGKQTINTDLKPVV
-2209 DENGLPVYYED
+2209 DENGLPIYYQD
-2220 GGVTW
+2220 GGVIW

-2231 TPEEGAF
+2231 TPENGAY

-2263 SVALGL
+2263 SVAMGL

-2295 MTSREEIE
+2295 MTSREEIA
-2303 GAALTLYEAYRVYD
+2303 GATLILYEAYRVYD

-2332 GKEIVAETW
+2332 GKEIAAETW

-2358 YILREI
+2358 YILRET

-2376 DVEVTILETGEVQ
+2376 DMEVIILETGEVQ
-2389 GFAMEDDHTAV
+2389 GFVMEDDHTAV
-2400 EVLKTDAVTG
+2400 EVLKVDAVTG
-2410 KAMDNEHRAELALY
+2410 KAMDKEHRAELALY

-2431 GEPLYDENGKIRYD
+2431 GEPLYDETGKIRYD
-2445 GEKAVYKWQTD
+2445 RENLVYKWQTD

-2477 AYDYEVERIPGT
+2477 AYDYDVKPIPGT

-2533 LDVGAK
+2533 LDVGSK
-2539 ERVQSFTMEDKPIRV
+2539 ERVQSFTMEDKPIKV
-2554 LLSKV
+2554 LLTKV

-2567 AGATVSVYRAK
+2567 AGATVSVYRAA
-2578 EDGGIPKE
+2578 EDGSIPKE
-2586 QMKDEAGNLLFVTDT
+2586 QMTDKAGNLLFVTDT
-2601 EGNLLRDDK
+2601 DGNLLRDDK
-2610 GELIPAMEYDEAY
+2610 GELIPAVEYDEDY
-2623 LVDRWI
+2623 LMERWI
-2629 SGADGRYTKKDLE
+2629 SGSDGRYTKNDLE

-2647 DGYEVGDLRPHE
+2647 EGYEIGDLRPHE

-2686 FAIVDTMEVQR
+2686 FAIVDTMELQK
-2697 FELVDELVMGR
+2697 FELVDELVMGQL
-2708 IEIVKAD
+2708 EIIKSD
-2715 EKRTEEK
+2715 EKKPEER

-2741 ITDNEGQAVSSEVP
+2741 ITDEQGRAVSSEVP
-2755 VGSIGE
+2755 VGAVGE
-2761 DGAVSLYRFSVQE
+2761 DGTVSLYHFSVQE

-2785 RVHTF
+2785 TIHRF
-2790 QFNVNTDRYRRLTY
+2790 QFNVNTDRYHRLTY
-2804 EYQALDAPSKVII
+2804 EYQALDAPSKVIV
-2817 SKKALTTKEELLGAS
+2817 SKKALTTKEELPGAS
-2832 LEVRKVTETSGE
+2832 LEVRSVTETSGE
-2844 DGEIVKVE
+2844 DGETVRIE
-2852 GDVVEAWVSTDE
+2852 GDVVEAWISTDT

-2871 MPGEYV
+2871 TPGEYV

-2904 EIPLV
+2904 EIPFV
-2909 EMFDDDTKT
+2909 EMFDDDTRT

-2924 SESKEPL
+2924 SETKEPL
-2931 AGAKLQLISV
+2931 AGAKLQLISGL
-2941 VDGKV
+2941 DGQV
-2946 IREWV
+2946 IREWM
-2951 TDETGTKEFLGLP
+2951 TDKTGTMEFLGLP
-2964 AGEYLVKELEA
+2964 AGDYLVKELEV
-2975 PEGYQLPKEPFKL
+2975 PEGYQLPTEPFKL

-2993 YRVQTF
+2993 YKVQTF
-2999 TLENRKIEVSMEKR
+2999 TLENKKIEVLVEKR
-3013 DMETREFVAGAV
+3013 DMETREFVSGAV
-3025 LELWN
+3025 LELRN
-3030 EKGEK
+3030 EQGEK

-3047 ILGLM
+3047 ILGLV
-3052 PGKYMLK
+3052 PGKYVLT
-3059 EVKAP
+3059 EVKTP

-3074 EIVVTNVPGVQTFVV
+3074 EIVVTNTSGVQTFVV
-3089 VNQKLEVDVVKK
+3089 VNQTLEVDVVKK
-3101 DKESGKLLTG
+3101 DKESGNLLTG
-3111 ASMRLVRNSDQAVIR
+3111 AGMRLVRNSDQAVIR
-3126 EWVSGQVPEVF
+3126 EWVSGQTPEVF
-3137 QGLAPGSYTLE
+3137 KGLAPGSYTLE
-3148 ERKAPEGYAVAKS
+3148 ERKAPGGYAVAKS

-3170 AKKEVVVEDERITVD
+3170 AKKEVVMEDERITVD
-3185 FRKTDGVSGEPL
+3185 FQKTDGVSGEPL
-3197 EGAVLQLV
+3197 AGAVLQLV
-3205 EKAGTKDE
+3205 ERAGTEDE
-3213 TVIREWVSGKEPER
+3213 TVIREWISGKEPER
-3227 FVGLHA
+3227 FVGIHA
-3233 GTYVIREKKAPV
+3233 GTYIIREKKAPA
-3245 GFVLMKDLV
+3245 GFVPMKELV
-3254 VEIREDQAVQTV
+3254 VEIRADEAMQTV

-3273 QAEIGKSDGDS
+3273 QAEIGKSDGDT

-3307 VSREGQAEAFK
+3307 VSREGQAESFK

-3344 EVKETE
+3344 EVRETKE
-3350 GVQEF
+3350 VQEF
-3355 VVKNYKIRHSG
+3355 TVKNYKIRHSG
-3366 GGGGGDRPKPER
+3366 GGGGGDRPKPEG

-3383 YKVDGATGKQLA
+3383 YKVDGATGERLA

-3402 KPDGSVYFEGVT
+3402 KLDGSIYFEGVT
-3414 GADGTVRFKKPGSGS
+3414 GTSGTVRFKKPVSGS

-3454 DGKVAGEDTVPDYKK
+3454 DGKAAGEDTVPNYKK

-3492 TDKDGNKVFEGT
+3492 TDRDGKEIFKGT

-3515 PEPGEYHFREVVAPE
+3515 PAPGEYHFREVVAPD

-3539 TFTVFEDGTIIGDC
+3539 TFTVFDDGRIMGDC

-3565 ASYETKRKGDGDV
+3565 ASYETERKGDGDMT
-3578 AVGELLHAPKTGDT
+3578 VGELLHAPKTGDT

-3600 VWLASVAGLV
+3600 IWLASVAGLV
-3610 GMVLWRRKR
+3610 GMVLWRRRR
-3619 KKGDDGTPPGGGG
+3619 KKEDDGTPPGGGG
-3632 ASDGLGRRW
+3632 VSGGLGRRW
-3641 KEIGKKGNRGKDCE
+3641 KETKKNQGKACGKHD
-3655 KHGNQAGK
+3655 
-3663 RRNSGL
+3663 
-3669 GEFAKKEMGNVGRA
+3669 KKA
-3683 GEFIRRSGAFLLAVF
+3683 GERNNGRLCEADGSAGESIGNLGKPWEFVRRSGALLLAVF
-3698 LAAGVPAFT
+3698 LATGIPAFT
-3707 VKAASNTE
+3707 VRADSNTE
-3715 GEVLENLYEE
+3715 GELLENLYEE

-3757 IRTEVVKEEQA
+3757 IRTEVVKEEQG
-3768 RGSEETLEVTS
+3768 GSGEESVELAS
-3779 SPFLKDVA
+3779 SPFLESMA
-3787 ETYKPGET
+3787 EKHKPEET
-3795 YEKDGVVY
+3795 YEKDGVIY
-3803 RLEGS
+3803 HLRDSRLEK
-3808 WIEEMAIPAHEV
+3808 MAIPAHEV

-3841 SVTVTD
+3841 SVTITD
-3847 EGTGQEMEVVAA
+3847 EGTGQEMESIAA
-3859 ADRQVSGEER
+3859 ADRQESGEER

-3880 HEYGLEGYWLGDRV
+3880 HEYGLEGYWIGDKV
-3894 FTLDGD
+3894 FKLEGD

-3906 YEKELLALIGA
+3906 YEKELLTLIGA
-3917 SEEDYQVDSVS
+3917 SEEDYKVESVS

-3936 GNGIRCRNAVAKGKK
+3936 AAGVRCRNAVAKGKK

-3957 VTYVGRAVFPEEM
+3957 VTYTGSAVFLKEP
-3970 GARYVSAYVKE
+3970 GVRYVSTYVKE
-3981 GGSETGTVQYTM
+3981 GDLEAGATQYTM

-4004 NGMALAAVIGITG
+4004 NGAVMAAVIGITS
-4017 VGAGAGTAGYVHYR
+4017 VGAGAGTARYVHYR
-4031 KKRRMGAA
+4031 RKRQGNMV

>member
-1 MTRFNH
+1 MTRFN
-7 LFQRLKRGIAFLL
+7 LLYQRLKRGIAFLL
-20 AVILTVQPFLGLDLG
+20 AVILTVQPFFSLDLG

-117 LDGDNLPLGLTREE
+117 LDGGNLPLGLTREE

-139 SSSGNFEGYQSNV
+139 SSSGNFEGYQSNA

-166 TWAIMSGNWAGL
+166 TWAIMSGNWSGL

-191 LKSPVLAAQT
+191 LKSPALAAQT

-222 PFASK
+222 PFVSK

-235 EMTQNDDGTYNI
+235 EMTQKDDGTYTI

-383 LEKQCDETG
+383 LEKRCDETG

-406 DFSQLDGTNLEEEQ
+406 DFSQLDGTNLEVEQ

-432 ESLSVCQSEITTDG
+432 ETLGVCQSEITTDG

-494 EAWEAWQKCVD
+494 EAWEAWQQCVD

-526 ADRNQAWE
+526 DDRNQAWE

-562 DLPVEIV
+562 DLPIEIV
-569 EFMSSQAEGDGEITG
+569 EFMSSQVEGDGVVTG

-590 KEENGR
+590 KGEAGR
-596 NGAESAE
+596 NGTDLEK

-621 AAVESSE
+621 AAMGSSE
-628 TGSEKERMDLG
+628 TGSEKE
-639 KRNDAGA
+639 
-646 MEKRESGGT
+646 
-655 KSETGEMEPDETKRM
+655 EMEPDQTKRVE
-670 GIKSGEMESEPGRIA
+670 IESGEMESSGAITDLE
-685 DDKAKTVESEAVK
+685 K
-698 VKSTQKEERQ
+698 VSQKEEKEEQQ
-708 EGSEQLDKTEEKGTV
+708 EENKKPNETGENEKV
-723 ANESQSG
+723 QSESQSG
-730 TPNFGNEELEKDEA
+730 APNPGNGGLEKEEA
-744 DKAEQEE
+744 DKTEQEGP
-751 SEKAEEES
+751 EKAKEES
-759 IEETEPEIMP
+759 IEETEPETMP
-769 TEAEP
+769 VEP
-774 EESGQVQPGSADKGK
+774 AVDKESGRVQPENIAESK
-789 DSQET
+789 DSRGT
-794 SEKEMEEPE
+794 SLKNMEELE
-803 WQDEEQD
+803 WENEEQD
-810 MELINDLVPATASNA
+810 MELMDDLTFATDSNA
-825 REWFDFA
+825 EIEFDLA
-832 TPSNAVPSFFAVNRP
+832 TPSNALPSFFAVNRP
-847 MGISEDDD
+847 MGISED
-855 EEGDGSGG
+855 EEDSNSSGG

-876 PPISQSSYPSDY
+876 PPIDQSSYPSDY
-888 TGYSYVVRDHRT
+888 TGYSYVVKDHRT

-913 YEQDGEDSYGK
+913 YEKDGEGSYGK

-933 AVYGLYAVEDIIH
+933 AVYGLYAAEDIIH

-971 ASFVVITETSE
+971 ASFVVITEASE
-982 TSKDVPNL
+982 TSKNVPNL
-990 YSDNVE
+990 YSGNVE

-1028 GKNLSES
+1028 GRNLTES

-1048 SAHTEGFF
+1048 STHTEGFF

-1077 GFDVFLSGLPEGVTV
+1077 GFDVFLSGLPESVTV

-1140 IIKKDSQEN
+1140 IIKKDSQGN
-1149 VVYSDKP
+1149 IVYSDKP

-1180 DMGLEESGAM
+1180 DMTLEESGAM
-1190 NQNYILQEVS
+1190 NQDYILQEVS
-1200 SALLNSGYKGGLT
+1200 SALSGSGYKGGLAN
-1213 DGPWTL
+1213 GPWTL

-1232 EVLQYCASDSFW
+1232 EILQYCASDSFW

-1259 YAKIRYG
+1259 YARIRYG
-1266 YKGIGNRNAIYDKGT
+1266 YKGIVNRNAIYDKGT
-1281 GRLVVRREYEN
+1281 GRLAIRREYES
-1292 GYYYVVYE
+1292 GYYYAVYE
-1300 ADQYERDGYR
+1300 TDEYMRDGYR
-1310 FTVEKRELDR
+1310 FTVEKKELDK

-1337 YETYMEGEFILDSQ
+1337 YEIYGAGEFILDLQ

-1366 QETLTFEEILTP
+1366 QETLTYEEILTP
-1378 VKVSYDRDRKCSV
+1378 VKVSYDRDRNYSIA
-1391 VHVDTSGENFGT
+1391 HIDTSGENFGT
-1403 ENSKK
+1403 ENSRK

-1414 DGEISRYREAAVNV
+1414 DGEIGRYREAAVNV
-1428 STRKEELDEG
+1428 STQKTTLDEG

-1446 LYPGQY
+1446 LYPGQLKI
-1452 QVYEDSDTRV
+1452 YEDSDTREH
-1462 SPIVVLE
+1462 PIIVLE

-1486 YEHNTY
+1486 YENNTY

-1523 LRSDLEKTG
+1523 LRSDLEGTG
-1532 KLKEKEDGSY
+1532 KLKGKEDGSY
-1542 DYEGFFKENPIFAS
+1542 DYEGFFKENPAFAS

-1562 DMEKYDVDGDMTTVH
+1562 DMEKYDMDGDMTTIH

-1628 QVDKD
+1628 QVDQD

-1639 VPDRSYL
+1639 VPDPEYL
-1646 YDSRLTPEQLMER
+1646 YDSKLTPEQLTER
-1659 YQIRFNEESHIIYA
+1659 YHIRFNEESHIIYA

-1680 EVFKYGLEPDRVRD
+1680 EVFKYGLEPGSIRD

-1708 VSEDAGTK
+1708 VSEDAGLMG
-1716 DGVYY
+1716 GVYY

-1748 TAVDRKFAKALIP
+1748 MAVDRKFAKALIP

-1774 DNGDIGNREPGH
+1774 DNGDIGNREPGY
-1786 EGNGGFNFVSFSN
+1786 ESNGGFNFVSFSN

-1836 KRDVSGDGAD
+1836 KRDIRGDGAD

-1855 FDGNGVPLYDEKEQ
+1855 FDEKGVPLYDESEQ
-1869 IFMQDDTGAE
+1869 IFMQDSTGAE

-1901 HTEKQTVGYLETYQP
+1901 HTEKQTVGYLETYKP

-2013 EEQLKARGDVE
+2013 KEQLKARGDVE
-2024 LQYRPN
+2024 LQYLPN
-2030 GEFAGVGFV
+2030 GEFAGFGFV
-2039 TKRLEEKGNPYVAN
+2039 TKRLEQKETPYVAN

-2066 TGEHGYEGVKVTRNL
+2066 TGEHEYEGVKVTRNL

-2153 CMVDSETGM
+2153 CMVDTETGM
-2162 AYVTDSNGAVIV
+2162 AYVTDGNGAVIV

-2189 EVFVD
+2189 EVFTD
-2194 ENGKQTINTDLKPVA
+2194 EDGKQTINTDLEPVV
-2209 DENGLPVYYED
+2209 DENGLPIYYQD
-2220 GGVTW
+2220 GGVIW

-2231 TPEEGAF
+2231 TPKDGAY

-2263 SVALGL
+2263 SVAMGL

-2295 MTSREEIE
+2295 MTSREEIA
-2303 GAALTLYEAYRVYD
+2303 GATLTLYEAYRVYD

-2332 GKEIVAETW
+2332 GKEIAAETW
-2341 VSEGGKP
+2341 VSEGRKP

-2358 YILREI
+2358 YILRET

-2376 DVEVTILETGEVQ
+2376 DVEVVILETGEVQ
-2389 GFAMEDDHTAV
+2389 GFVMEDDHTAV
-2400 EVLKTDAVTG
+2400 EVLKVDAVTG
-2410 KAMDNEHRAELALY
+2410 KAMDREHRAELALY

-2431 GEPLYDENGKIRYD
+2431 GEPLYDETGKIRYD
-2445 GEKAVYKWQTD
+2445 RENPIYKWQTN
-2456 DGSEVRKTAHSVTV
+2456 DGSEVRKTAHLVTV

-2477 AYDYEVERIPGT
+2477 AYDYEVKSIPGT

-2533 LDVGAK
+2533 LDVGSRK
-2539 ERVQSFTMEDKPIRV
+2539 TVQSFTMEDKPIKV
-2554 LLSKV
+2554 LLTKV

-2567 AGATVSVYRAK
+2567 AGATVSVYRAA
-2578 EDGGIPKE
+2578 EDGSIPKE
-2586 QMKDEAGNLLFVTDT
+2586 QMTDKDGNLLFVTDT
-2601 EGNLLRDDK
+2601 DGNLLRDDK
-2610 GELIPAMEYDEAY
+2610 GELIPAVEYDEDY

-2629 SGADGRYTKKDLE
+2629 SGSDGRYTKNDLE

-2647 DGYEVGDLRPHE
+2647 EGYEMGNLRPHE

-2686 FAIVDTMEVQR
+2686 FAIVDTMELQK
-2697 FELVDELVMGR
+2697 FELVDELIMGQL
-2708 IEIVKAD
+2708 EIIKSD
-2715 EKRTEEK
+2715 EKKPEER

-2741 ITDNEGQAVSSEVP
+2741 ITDEQGRAVSSEIP
-2755 VGSIGE
+2755 VGAVGE
-2761 DGAVSLYRFSVQE
+2761 DGTVSLYHFSVQE

-2785 RVHTF
+2785 TVHKF
-2790 QFNVNTDRYRRLTY
+2790 QFNVNTDRYHRLTY
-2804 EYQALDAPSKVII
+2804 EYQAMDAPSRVIV
-2817 SKKALTTKEELLGAS
+2817 SKKALTTKEELPGAG
-2832 LEVRKVTETSGE
+2832 LEVRRVTETSGE

-2852 GDVVEAWVSTDE
+2852 GDVVEAWVSTDT

-2871 MPGEYV
+2871 TPGEYV

-2904 EIPLV
+2904 EIPFV
-2909 EMFDDDTKT
+2909 EMFDDDTRT
-2918 EIVKAD
+2918 EIVKTD
-2924 SESKEPL
+2924 SETKEPL
-2931 AGAKLQLISV
+2931 AGAKLQLISGL
-2941 VDGKV
+2941 DGQV

-2951 TDETGTKEFLGLP
+2951 TDETGTMEFLGLP

-2975 PEGYQLPKEPFKL
+2975 PEGYQLPTEPFKL

-2993 YRVQTF
+2993 YKVQTF
-2999 TLENRKIEVSMEKR
+2999 TLENKKIEVSVEKR
-3013 DMETREFVAGAV
+3013 DMETREFVSGAV
-3025 LELWN
+3025 LELRN

-3047 ILGLM
+3047 ILGLI
-3052 PGKYMLK
+3052 PGKYVLT

-3074 EIVVTNVPGVQTFVV
+3074 EIVVSNGPGVQTFVV

-3101 DKESGKLLTG
+3101 DKESGNLLTG
-3111 ASMRLVRNSDQAVIR
+3111 ADMRLVRNSDQAVIR
-3126 EWVSGQVPEVF
+3126 EWVSGQTSEVF
-3137 QGLAPGSYTLE
+3137 KGLAPGSYTLE
-3148 ERKAPEGYAVAKS
+3148 ERKAPGGYAVAKS

-3170 AKKEVVVEDERITVD
+3170 AKKEVVMEDERITVD
-3185 FRKTDGVSGEPL
+3185 FQKTDGVSGEPL
-3197 EGAVLQLV
+3197 AGAVLQLV
-3205 EKAGTKDE
+3205 EKAGTEDE
-3213 TVIREWVSGKEPER
+3213 TVIREWISGKEPER
-3227 FVGLHA
+3227 FVGIHA
-3233 GTYVIREKKAPV
+3233 GTYIIREKKAPA
-3245 GFVLMKDLV
+3245 GFVPMKDLV
-3254 VEIREDQAVQTV
+3254 VEIREDEAMQTV

-3273 QAEIGKSDGDS
+3273 QAEIGKSDGDT

-3318 GLESGRYTVRELKA
+3318 SLESGRYMVRELRA
-3332 PSGYRKMEPQEI
+3332 PAGYKKMEPQEI
-3344 EVKETE
+3344 EVRETKE
-3350 GVQEF
+3350 VQEF
-3355 VVKNYKIRHSG
+3355 TMKNYKIRHFG
-3366 GGGGGDRPKPER
+3366 GGGGGDRPKPEG

-3383 YKVDGATGKQLA
+3383 YKVDGATGERLV

-3402 KPDGSVYFEGVT
+3402 KPDGSIYFEGVT
-3414 GADGTVRFKKPGSGS
+3414 GAAGTVRFKKPGSGS

-3445 NVYQFVVGT
+3445 NVYQFVVGA
-3454 DGKVAGEDTVPDYKK
+3454 DGKVAGEDTVPDYRK

-3492 TDKDGNKVFEGT
+3492 TDQDGKEIFKGT

-3515 PEPGEYHFREVVAPE
+3515 PAPGEYHFREVVAPD

-3539 TFTVFEDGTIIGDC
+3539 SFTVFEDGTIIGDC

-3565 ASYETKRKGDGDV
+3565 ASYETERKGDGDMT
-3578 AVGELLHAPKTGDT
+3578 VGELLHAPKTGDT
-3592 SGLAGLFV
+3592 SGLAGLFA

-3610 GMVLWRRKR
+3610 GMVLWRKRRKR
-3619 KKGDDGTPPGGGG
+3619 GDDGTPPGGGG
-3632 ASDGLGRRW
+3632 ASGKKSGGLGQRW
-3641 KEIGKKGNRGKDCE
+3641 KEKGKGSVRKPDRLV
-3655 KHGNQAGK
+3655 
-3663 RRNSGL
+3663 RRL
-3669 GEFAKKEMGNVGRA
+3669 
-3683 GEFIRRSGAFLLAVF
+3683 GAFLLAVF

-3707 VKAASNTE
+3707 VRADSNTE
-3715 GEVLENLYEE
+3715 GDILENLYEE

-3757 IRTEVVKEEQA
+3757 IRTEVVKEVQ
-3768 RGSEETLEVTS
+3768 GSSDEESVELAS
-3779 SPFLKDVA
+3779 SPFLESMA
-3787 ETYKPGET
+3787 EKHKPEET
-3795 YEKDGVVY
+3795 YERGGVIY
-3803 RLEGS
+3803 HLRDSRL
-3808 WIEEMAIPAHEV
+3808 EEMAIPAHEV

-3841 SVTVTD
+3841 PVTITD
-3847 EGTGQEMEVVAA
+3847 EGTGQEMESIAA
-3859 ADRQVSGEER
+3859 ADRQESGEER

-3880 HEYGLEGYWLGDRV
+3880 HEYGLEGYWIGDKV
-3894 FTLDGD
+3894 FKLEGD

-3906 YEKELLALIGA
+3906 YEKELLTLIGA
-3917 SEEDYQVDSVS
+3917 SEEDYKVESVS

-3936 GNGIRCRNAVAKGKK
+3936 ADGVQCRNAVAKGKK
-3951 LVRDCT
+3951 LVHDCT
-3957 VTYVGRAVFPEEM
+3957 VTYTGSAVFLEEP
-3970 GARYVSAYVKE
+3970 GVRYISTYVKE
-3981 GGSETGTVQYTM
+3981 GDSEAGATQYTM
-3993 KAVGVYVPKKG
+3993 KAVGVYVPKKD
-4004 NGMALAAVIGITG
+4004 NGIVMAAVIGITS
-4017 VGAGAGTAGYVHYR
+4017 VGAGVGTAGYVHYR
-4031 KKRRMGAA
+4031 KKRRIGAV

>member
-41 AETQGRSSSFAYYDS
+41 AETQGSSSSFAYYDS

-235 EMTQNDDGTYNI
+235 EMTQNDDGTYTI

-383 LEKQCDETG
+383 LEKRCDETG

-432 ESLSVCQSEITTDG
+432 ETLSVCQSEITTDG

-494 EAWEAWQKCVD
+494 EAWEAWQQCVD

-534 TFIHLKRIYTVRE
+534 TFIRLKRIYTVRE

-569 EFMSSQAEGDGEITG
+569 EFMSSQVEGDGEITG

-596 NGAESAE
+596 NGANSAE

-628 TGSEKERMDLG
+628 IGSEKERIDLG
-639 KRNDAGA
+639 QRNDAGA

-655 KSETGEMEPDETKRM
+655 KSETGEMEPDETK
-670 GIKSGEMESEPGRIA
+670 GVEPKSGEMESSGTIRDLE
-685 DDKAKTVESEAVK
+685 K
-698 VKSTQKEERQ
+698 VSQKEEKGEQQ
-708 EGSEQLDKTEEKGTV
+708 ENHKETGEAGENGEVQG
-723 ANESQSG
+723 ESQSG
-730 TPNFGNEELEKDEA
+730 ELNPGNEELEKEKLDTTEP
-744 DKAEQEE
+744 EE

-759 IEETEPEIMP
+759 IKETEPEIMP

-789 DSQET
+789 DSQGI
-794 SEKEMEEPE
+794 SGKEMEEPE

-810 MELINDLVPATASNA
+810 MELINDLIPATASNA

-847 MGISEDDD
+847 MGISEDED
-855 EEGDGSGG
+855 EDGDGSGG

-913 YEQDGEDSYGK
+913 YEQDEEDSYGK

-933 AVYGLYAVEDIIH
+933 AVYGLYAAEDIIH
-946 PDGKTGKVFSAGELV
+946 PDGKTGKVFSTGELV

-971 ASFVVITETSE
+971 ASFVVITEVSE

-1021 GYELSRT
+1021 GYELSRI
-1028 GKNLSES
+1028 GKNLTES

-1140 IIKKDSQEN
+1140 IIKRDSQGD

-1180 DMGLEESGAM
+1180 DMALEESGAV
-1190 NQNYILQEVS
+1190 NQDYILQEVS

-1213 DGPWTL
+1213 DGPWSL

-1232 EVLQYCASDSFW
+1232 EILQYCASDSFW
-1244 DAYEVDEISQRGGSW
+1244 DAYEVDEISRKGGSW
-1259 YAKIRYG
+1259 YAKVRYG
-1266 YKGIGNRNAIYDKGT
+1266 YKGIVNRNAIYDKGT

-1320 EALEAGEIR
+1320 EALAAGEIR
-1329 LKTVYSPV
+1329 LKAVYSPV

-1378 VKVSYDRDRKCSV
+1378 VKVSYDKDRKCSV
-1391 VHVDTSGENFGT
+1391 VHMDTSGENFGT

-1414 DGEISRYREAAVNV
+1414 DGEISQYREAAVNV

-1452 QVYEDSDTRV
+1452 QAYEDSDTRV
-1462 SPIVVLE
+1462 RPIVVLE

-1562 DMEKYDVDGDMTTVH
+1562 DMEKYDVDEDMTTVH

-1605 PTAIPQKAY
+1605 PTKIPQKAY

-1639 VPDRSYL
+1639 VPAPEYL

-1659 YQIRFNEESHIIYA
+1659 YQIRFNEETHIIYA

-1694 CQNETVAAYYHYGS
+1694 CQNETVAEYYHYGS

-1716 DGVYY
+1716 EGVYY

-1774 DNGDIGNREPGH
+1774 DNGDIGNREPGY

-1948 EYYEEGNKDKK
+1948 EYYEEGDKDKK

-1979 EDMHQIVVKDAPT
+1979 EDMHQIIVKDAPT

-2030 GEFAGVGFV
+2030 GEFAGFGFV

-2053 ATLTLYEGLEVKR
+2053 ATLTLYEGLEVR
-2066 TGEHGYEGVKVTRNL
+2066 QTGEHEYEGVKVTRNL
-2081 FDSVTDITAYETG
+2081 FDSVTDIMAYETG
-2094 VDTDIRKTGTDKN
+2094 VDTDIRKTGMDKN
-2107 KREEWDITQEKN
+2107 KREEWDITKEKN

-2133 TELDTETGILYGLDD
+2133 TELDSETGILYGLDD

-2209 DENGLPVYYED
+2209 DENGLPVYYQD
-2220 GGVTW
+2220 GGVIW

-2231 TPEEGAF
+2231 TPEKGAF

-2275 ELQSFTMEDDYTKL
+2275 DLQSFTMEDDYTKL

-2303 GAALTLYEAYRVYD
+2303 GATLTLYEAYRVYD

-2358 YILREI
+2358 YILRET

-2389 GFAMEDDHTAV
+2389 GFVMEDDHTAV
-2400 EVLKTDAVTG
+2400 EVLKVDAVTG

-2431 GEPLYDENGKIRYD
+2431 GEPLYDESGKIQYD
-2445 GEKAVYKWQTD
+2445 KEKPVFKWQTD
-2456 DGSEVRKTAHSVTV
+2456 DGSEVRKTAHPVTV

-2477 AYDYEVERIPGT
+2477 AYDYEVKQIPGT

-2533 LDVGAK
+2533 LDVGSK
-2539 ERVQSFTMEDKPIRV
+2539 ERVQSFVMEDKPIRV

-2567 AGATVSVYRAK
+2567 AGATVSVYQAA
-2578 EDGGIPKE
+2578 EDGSLRKE
-2586 QMKDEAGNLLFVTDT
+2586 QMKDTEGNLLFVTDT
-2601 EGNLLRDDK
+2601 EGNLLRDEE

-2623 LVDRWI
+2623 LVNRWI
-2629 SGADGRYTKKDLE
+2629 SGSDGRYTKKDLE
-2642 EGRIP
+2642 AGRIP
-2647 DGYEVGDLRPHE
+2647 KGYEVGDLRPHE
-2659 LQNPVAGSYYFVEEQ
+2659 LPNPKAGSYYFVEEQ

-2686 FAIVDTMEVQR
+2686 FSIVDTMEVQR

-2708 IEIVKAD
+2708 IEIVKSD
-2715 EKRTEEK
+2715 EKRPKEK

-2741 ITDNEGQAVSSEVP
+2741 ITDEEGRAVSSEVP

-2761 DGAVSLYRFSVQE
+2761 DGAVSLYHFSVQE

-2790 QFNVNTDRYRRLTY
+2790 QFNVNTDRYHRLTY
-2804 EYQALDAPSKVII
+2804 EYQALDAPSKVIV
-2817 SKKALTTKEELLGAS
+2817 SKKALTTKEELPGAS

-2852 GDVVEAWVSTDE
+2852 GDVVESWISTDE

-2871 MPGEYV
+2871 TPGEYV

-2904 EIPLV
+2904 EIPFV

-2931 AGAKLQLISV
+2931 VGAKLQLISV

-2951 TDETGTKEFLGLP
+2951 TDETGTMEFLGLP

-2999 TLENRKIEVSMEKR
+2999 TLENRKIEVSVEKR

-3035 VAGWTTGEKPEK
+3035 AAGWITGEKPEK
-3047 ILGLM
+3047 ILGLV
-3052 PGKYMLK
+3052 PGKYVLK

-3064 EGYLVLSKPQ
+3064 EGYLILSKPQ
-3074 EIVVTNVPGVQTFVV
+3074 EIVVTNAPGVQTFVV

-3111 ASMRLVRNSDQAVIR
+3111 AAMRLVRNSDQAVIR

-3161 LTFEVTETE
+3161 LTFEVTERE
-3170 AKKEVVVEDERITVD
+3170 AKKEVVMEDERITVD
-3185 FRKTDGVSGEPL
+3185 FRKTDGVSGESL

-3227 FVGLHA
+3227 FVGIHA
-3233 GTYVIREKKAPV
+3233 GTYVIREKKAPA
-3245 GFVLMKDLV
+3245 GFVLMKDMV
-3254 VEIREDQAVQTV
+3254 VEIREDQAAQTV
-3266 VIRNQPI
+3266 IVRNQPI

-3318 GLESGRYTVRELKA
+3318 GLERGRYTVRELKA

-3383 YKVDGATGKQLA
+3383 YKVDGATGKRLA

-3414 GADGTVRFKKPGSGS
+3414 GADGTVRFKRPGSGS
-3429 YVFKETKA
+3429 YSFKETKA

-3492 TDKDGNKVFEGT
+3492 TDKDGNEVFKGT

-3515 PEPGEYHFREVVAPE
+3515 PEPGEYHFREVVAPD

-3578 AVGELLHAPKTGDT
+3578 TVGELLHAPKTGDT
-3592 SGLAGLFV
+3592 SGLAGLFA

-3632 ASDGLGRRW
+3632 TSGGLGRKW
-3641 KEIGKKGNRGKDCE
+3641 KEIGKKRNRGKDCG
-3655 KHGNQAGK
+3655 KHGKKA
-3663 RRNSGL
+3663 R
-3669 GEFAKKEMGNVGRA
+3669 EFTRC
-3683 GEFIRRSGAFLLAVF
+3683 SGAFLLAVF

-3768 RGSEETLEVTS
+3768 GGGEETLELTS

-3787 ETYKPGET
+3787 EKYKPEET
-3795 YEKDGVVY
+3795 YEKDGVIY
-3803 RLEGS
+3803 RLAES
-3808 WIEEMAIPAHEV
+3808 RLEEMAIPAHEV

-3828 EAVEALDRIPSKI
+3828 EVVEALDRIPSKI

-3847 EGTGQEMEVVAA
+3847 EGTGQEMEVMAA
-3859 ADRQVSGEER
+3859 ADRQESGEER
-3869 WEDTFSFPVTF
+3869 WENTFSFPVTF
-3880 HEYGLEGYWLGDRV
+3880 HEYGLEGYWLGDKV

-3906 YEKELLALIGA
+3906 HEKELLALIGA
-3917 SEEDYQVDSVS
+3917 SDKDYQVDSVS

-3936 GNGIRCRNAVAKGKK
+3936 GNGIRCRKAVAKGKK

-3970 GARYVSAYVKE
+3970 GVRYVSAYVKE
-3981 GGSETGTVQYTM
+3981 GGSEAGTVQYTM

-4004 NGMALAAVIGITG
+4004 NGMVLAAVIGITG

>member
-1 MTRFNH
+1 
-7 LFQRLKRGIAFLL
+7 
-20 AVILTVQPFLGLDLG
+20 
-35 SISAFG
+35 
-41 AETQGRSSSFAYYDS
+41 
-56 SNLLKPGA
+56 
-64 SFPFYGKNHNRVGL
+64 
-78 WPYGLTNVEGGRPA
+78 
-92 PGYCLEPNKSMRTG
+92 
-106 TGGTLV
+106 
-112 TYDLD
+112 
-117 LDGDNLPLGLTREE
+117 
-131 AEILWYAL
+131 
-139 SSSGNFEGYQSNV
+139 
-152 GKVGQG
+152 
-158 HYILGQCA
+158 
-166 TWAIMSGNWAGL
+166 
-178 DDFRNQMEVLMAN
+178 
-191 LKSPVLAAQT
+191 
-201 RGALEQFFNQT
+201 
-212 NGAVEEGAVP
+212 
-222 PFASK
+222 
-227 YKSTAPVH
+227 
-235 EMTQNDDGTYNI
+235 
-247 SLKYGEG
+247 
-254 FDWRQST
+254 
-261 LVYDLP
+261 
-267 EGWSFTRETD
+267 
-277 GVTFI
+277 
-282 CTTGNPD
+282 
-289 IGLVKGHFEEGSG
+289 
-302 GAKYWVKPNTF
+302 
-313 KIWYPDGWTEGS
+313 
-325 AVEGKQAMITM
+325 
-336 AGEQQTWEVW
+336 
-346 LSFGKGNTHTETGD
+346 
-360 GSYEIPYTQY
+360 
-370 LHEETFKRDYKIE
+370 
-383 LEKQCDETG
+383 
-392 KTLEDSA
+392 
-399 FEILEQF
+399 
-406 DFSQLDGTNLEEEQ
+406 
-420 FRKSVATSEGGF
+420 
-432 ESLSVCQSEITTDG
+432 
-446 NGHFEHSDQ
+446 
-455 KTYDYTKTYCGGH
+455 
-468 PDPIIHYV
+468 
-476 ESDGEDDEADEE
+476 
-488 NERLER
+488 
-494 EAWEAWQKCVD
+494 
-505 WCEQN
+505 
-510 CDFHSI
+510 
-516 DEGAARDDME
+516 
-526 ADRNQAWE
+526 
-534 TFIHLKRIYTVRE
+534 
-547 IQARKGYILHDLHND
+547 
-562 DLPVEIV
+562 
-569 EFMSSQAEGDGEITG
+569 
-584 HYPGNK
+584 
-590 KEENGR
+590 
-596 NGAESAE
+596 
-603 TLETPKVSLSL
+603 
-614 KERKLVQ
+614 
-621 AAVESSE
+621 
-628 TGSEKERMDLG
+628 
-639 KRNDAGA
+639 
-646 MEKRESGGT
+646 
-655 KSETGEMEPDETKRM
+655 MEP
-670 GIKSGEMESEPGRIA
+670 KSGEMESSGTIRDLE
-685 DDKAKTVESEAVK
+685 K
-698 VKSTQKEERQ
+698 VSQKEEKGEQQ
-708 EGSEQLDKTEEKGTV
+708 ENHKETGEAGENGEVQG
-723 ANESQSG
+723 ESQSG
-730 TPNFGNEELEKDEA
+730 ELNPGNEELEKEELDTTEP
-744 DKAEQEE
+744 EE

-759 IEETEPEIMP
+759 IKETEPEITP
-769 TEAEP
+769 TEVET
-774 EESGQVQPGSADKGK
+774 EESGQVQSENTVKSK
-789 DSQET
+789 DSQGI
-794 SEKEMEEPE
+794 SGREMEEPE

-810 MELINDLVPATASNA
+810 MELINDLIPATASNA

-847 MGISEDDD
+847 MGISEDED
-855 EEGDGSGG
+855 EDGDGSGG

-913 YEQDGEDSYGK
+913 YEQDEEDSYGK
-924 SQADATLEG
+924 FQADATLEG
-933 AVYGLYAVEDIIH
+933 AVYGLYAAEDIIH

-1035 NRTGKPVVLAESG
+1035 NRMGKPVVLAESG

-1056 HRINEW
+1056 HRVNEW

-1077 GFDVFLSGLPEGVTV
+1077 GFDVFLSGLPEGVAV
-1092 YEVTEKEGT
+1092 YEVTEKEGS
-1101 KTEQVATGSS
+1101 KTEQVASGSS
-1111 RVEKRDSA
+1111 GVEKRDSA

-1140 IIKKDSQEN
+1140 IIKKDSQGN
-1149 VVYSDKP
+1149 VVYSDRP

-1180 DMGLEESGAM
+1180 DMALEESGAV
-1190 NQNYILQEVS
+1190 NQDYILLEVS
-1200 SALLNSGYKGGLT
+1200 SALFGSGYKGGLAN
-1213 DGPWTL
+1213 GPWSL

-1232 EVLQYCASDSFW
+1232 EILQYCASDSFW
-1244 DAYEVDEISQRGGSW
+1244 DAYEVDEIIQKGGSW
-1259 YAKIRYG
+1259 YAKVRYG
-1266 YKGIGNRNAIYDKGT
+1266 YKGIVNRNAIYDKGT

-1300 ADQYERDGYR
+1300 ADQYERDGYQ
-1310 FTVEKRELDR
+1310 FTVERKELDR
-1320 EALEAGEIR
+1320 EALAAGEVR
-1329 LKTVYSPV
+1329 LKTIYSPV
-1337 YETYMEGEFILDSQ
+1337 YETYGAGEFILDSQ

-1366 QETLTFEEILTP
+1366 QETLTYEEILTP
-1378 VKVSYDRDRKCSV
+1378 VKVSYDKDKKCSV

-1403 ENSKK
+1403 ENSRK
-1408 TFRVVV
+1408 TFRVVIN
-1414 DGEISRYREAAVNV
+1414 GEISRYRDAAVNV

-1452 QVYEDSDTRV
+1452 QVYEDSNTRER
-1462 SPIVVLE
+1462 PIIVLE

-1532 KLKEKEDGSY
+1532 ELEEKEDGSY
-1542 DYEGFFKENPIFAS
+1542 DYEGFFKENPAFAS

-1639 VPDRSYL
+1639 VPDPEYL

-1673 HNHDGDF
+1673 HNHDGGDF
-1680 EVFKYGLEPDRVRD
+1680 EVFKYGLEPDSVRD
-1694 CQNETVAAYYHYGS
+1694 CQNETVAEYYHYGS

-1726 RDGKITDYGV
+1726 QDGKITDYGV

-1761 WSVLDPRYGEVIN
+1761 WSVLDPRYREVIN
-1774 DNGDIGNREPGH
+1774 DNGDVGNREPGY

-1799 TDFENELYSSRLR
+1799 TDFENEFYSSRLR

-1901 HTEKQTVGYLETYQP
+1901 HMEKQTVGYLETYQP
-1916 LGAGAYVLVEVEAP
+1916 LEAGAYVLVEVEAP

-1948 EYYEEGNKDKK
+1948 EYYEEGDKDKK

-1992 RIEIHKVEKRQDSLT
+1992 KIEIHKVEKRQDSLT

-2024 LQYRPN
+2024 LQYQPN

-2039 TKRLEEKGNPYVAN
+2039 TRSLESKGNPYVAN
-2053 ATLTLYEGLEVKR
+2053 ATLTLYEGLEMRR
-2066 TGEHGYEGVKVTRNL
+2066 TGEHEYEGVRVTRNL

-2133 TELDTETGILYGLDD
+2133 TELDSETGILYGLDD

-2162 AYVTDSNGAVIV
+2162 AYVMDSNGVVIV

-2194 ENGKQTINTDLKPVA
+2194 ENGKQTINTDLNPVA

-2220 GGVTW
+2220 GGVIW

-2231 TPEEGAF
+2231 TPEQGAF

-2249 LEETAAPLADGYVQ
+2249 LEETAAPLSDGYVQ

-2295 MTSREEIE
+2295 MTSREEIA
-2303 GAALTLYEAYRVYD
+2303 GATLTLYETYRVYD
-2317 DSDRGWHLEILRDMD
+2317 DSDRRWHLEILRDMD
-2332 GKEIVAETW
+2332 GKEIMAETW

-2358 YILREI
+2358 YILRET

-2376 DVEVTILETGEVQ
+2376 DVEVTILETGKVQ
-2389 GFAMEDDHTAV
+2389 GFVMEDDHTAV

-2410 KAMDNEHRAELALY
+2410 KTMDNEHRAELALY

-2431 GEPLYDENGKIRYD
+2431 GEPLYDESGKIRYD
-2445 GEKAVYKWQTD
+2445 GEKPIFRWQTD

-2477 AYDYEVERIPGT
+2477 AYDYDVKQIPGT

-2533 LDVGAK
+2533 LDVGSK

-2567 AGATVSVYRAK
+2567 AGATVSVYRAA
-2578 EDGGIPKE
+2578 EDGSLRKE
-2586 QMKDEAGNLLFVTDT
+2586 QMKDTEGNLLFVTDT
-2601 EGNLLRDDK
+2601 EGNLLRDEE
-2610 GELIPAMEYDEAY
+2610 GELIPAVEYDEAY

-2629 SGADGRYTKKDLE
+2629 SGSDGRYTKKDE
-2642 EGRIP
+2642 EAGRIS

-2697 FELVDELVMGR
+2697 FELVDELVMGQL
-2708 IEIVKAD
+2708 EIVKAD
-2715 EKRTEEK
+2715 EKKPEKK
-2722 LEGARFKFTNLD
+2722 LEGARFRFTNLD

-2741 ITDNEGQAVSSEVP
+2741 ITDNEGRAVSSEVP

-2817 SKKALTTKEELLGAS
+2817 SKKALTTKEELPGAS

-2871 MPGEYV
+2871 TPGEYV

-2931 AGAKLQLISV
+2931 AGARLQLISV
-2941 VDGKV
+2941 LDGQV
-2946 IREWV
+2946 VREWV
-2951 TDETGTKEFLGLP
+2951 TDETGTMEFPGLP

-2975 PEGYQLPKEPFKL
+2975 PEGYQLPAEPFKI

-2999 TLENRKIEVSMEKR
+2999 TLENKKIEVSVEKR

-3035 VAGWTTGEKPEK
+3035 AAGWTTGEKPER
-3047 ILGLM
+3047 ILGLV

-3101 DKESGKLLTG
+3101 DKESGKILTD
-3111 ASMRLVRNSDQAVIR
+3111 AVMRLVRNSDQAVIR

-3137 QGLAPGSYTLE
+3137 KGLKPGSYTLE

-3170 AKKEVVVEDERITVD
+3170 AKKEVVMEDERIIVD
-3185 FRKTDGVSGEPL
+3185 FRKTDGVSGESL
-3197 EGAVLQLV
+3197 EGAVLQMV
-3205 EKAGTKDE
+3205 EKAGTEDE

-3227 FVGLHA
+3227 FVGIHG
-3233 GTYVIREKKAPV
+3233 GTYVIREKKAP
-3245 GFVLMKDLV
+3245 
-3254 VEIREDQAVQTV
+3254 T
-3266 VIRNQPI
+3266 
-3273 QAEIGKSDGDS
+3273 
-3284 GKLLGGATLQLVRNR
+3284 
-3299 DGKVIREW
+3299 
-3307 VSREGQAEAFK
+3307 
-3318 GLESGRYTVRELKA
+3318 
-3332 PSGYRKMEPQEI
+3332 GYRKMEPQEI

-3350 GVQEF
+3350 KVQEF
-3355 VVKNYKIRHSG
+3355 MVKNYKIRHSG
-3366 GGGGGDRPKPER
+3366 GGGGGDGPKPER

-3383 YKVDGATGKQLA
+3383 YKVDGATGKRLA

-3402 KPDGSVYFEGVT
+3402 KPDGSMYFEGVT
-3414 GADGTVRFKKPGSGS
+3414 GMDGTVRFMRPGSGS
-3429 YVFKETKA
+3429 YSFKETKA

-3475 KEDVTTSEELP
+3475 KEDVTTSEELR
-3486 GAEIEI
+3486 GAEMEI
-3492 TDKDGNKVFEGT
+3492 TDKDGNEVFKGT
-3504 SDENGKVYFEV
+3504 SDENGKVYFKV
-3515 PEPGEYHFREVVAPE
+3515 AEPGKYHFREVVAPE
-3530 GYELNETVF
+3530 GYKLNETVF

-3578 AVGELLHAPKTGDT
+3578 TVGELLHAPKTGDT
-3592 SGLAGLFV
+3592 SGLAGLFA

-3610 GMVLWRRKR
+3610 GMVFWRRKR

-3632 ASDGLGRRW
+3632 ASGGLGRRW
-3641 KEIGKKGNRGKDCE
+3641 KEIGKKRNRGKTC
-3655 KHGNQAGK
+3655 GK
-3663 RRNSGL
+3663 NGR
-3669 GEFAKKEMGNVGRA
+3669 RA
-3683 GEFIRRSGAFLLAVF
+3683 GEFVRRSGAFLLAVF
-3698 LAAGVPAFT
+3698 LTAGTPAFT
-3707 VKAASNTE
+3707 VKAASNTD

-3768 RGSEETLEVTS
+3768 GGGEETLEVTS

-3787 ETYKPGET
+3787 EKYKPEET

-3803 RLEGS
+3803 RLDGS
-3808 WIEEMAIPAHEV
+3808 WIEEMMIPAHEV

-3847 EGTGQEMEVVAA
+3847 EGTGQEMEVAAA
-3859 ADRQVSGEER
+3859 ADRQESGEER

-3880 HEYGLEGYWLGDRV
+3880 HEYGLEGYWLGDKV

-3906 YEKELLALIGA
+3906 HEKELLALIGA
-3917 SEEDYQVDSVS
+3917 SDEDYQVDSVS

-3957 VTYVGRAVFPEEM
+3957 VTYIGRAVFPEEM
-3970 GARYVSAYVKE
+3970 GARYVSAYMKE

-4004 NGMALAAVIGITG
+4004 NGAALAAVIGITG